1 MYRLDVIINNDRSRR
16 GLPSKIQFHLDITNK
31 EHSALQNGECPFGP
45 RPNTV
50 GCENCRLVTSGFLYK
65 CYLSRVC
72 FGPTACMDALDKLS
86 ATMTF
91 NIGEQRKAIA
101 ERFKEV
107 RCRVDWK

>member
-31 EHSALQNGECPFGP
+31 EHSALQNGECPFCP
-45 RPNTV
+45 PDND
-50 GCENCRLVTSGFLYK
+50 CSSCRLVTSGFLDK
-65 CYLSRVC
+65 CYLCHVC
-72 FGPTACMDALDKLS
+72 FSPTACLDALDKLS